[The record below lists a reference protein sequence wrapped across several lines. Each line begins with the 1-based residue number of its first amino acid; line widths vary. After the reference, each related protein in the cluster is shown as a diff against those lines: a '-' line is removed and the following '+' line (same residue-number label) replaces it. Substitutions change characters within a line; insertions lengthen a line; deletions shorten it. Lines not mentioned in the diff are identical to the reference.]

1 MQNLEIIKESFIEVG
16 SEIQTM
22 HESFNNQ
29 IDLLKK
35 MYERQQMDYLKFKS
49 EIESNLSIFSKR
61 IDSKLFV
68 KNTDLDENNVS

>member
-35 MYERQQMDYLKFKS
+35 MYER
-49 EIESNLSIFSKR
+49 
-61 IDSKLFV
+61 
-68 KNTDLDENNVS
+68 

>member
-16 SEIQTM
+16 CEMQTM
-22 HESFNNQ
+22 HDSFNNQ

-35 MYERQQMDYLKFKS
+35 MYERQQMDYFKFKS
-49 EIESNLSIFSKR
+49 EIESNLSVFSKR

-68 KNTDLDENNVS
+68 KNND